1 MAGAIRVL
9 TEPVAV
15 EDQKEEELLLDNV
28 YTNPKFKPDTS
39 KCNGRND
46 VMFSEGG
53 KTVEAAV

>member
-1 MAGAIRVL
+1 ML

-39 KCNGRND
+39 KCNNGRND

-53 KTVEAAV
+53 TTVEAAV